1 MLSKCNTAVIFHFQI
16 ENLTMSNDRKT
27 HILIE
32 DLSHYIQ
39 QHRNRYVHY
48 ISAINEN
55 LRKLKIV

>member
-1 MLSKCNTAVIFHFQI
+1 MIILNKMLSKFNTVVIFHFQI

-39 QHRNRYVHY
+39 QHQNRYVHY
-48 ISAINEN
+48 IS
-55 LRKLKIV
+55 V